1 MPLCS
6 RKAATT
12 PSDAS
17 SDAAASSL
25 NDLCAAAT
33 AGGPS
38 APAPFP
44 RAAAWALAA
53 LLAAG
58 LGLGALV
65 LAVVHSDALLA
76 VSLVL
81 SAAVAAFLLWN
92 AAAAAFL
99 LWNAA
104 AAASGRSLRR
114 FLDGLPASS
123 LRVAA
128 DGQLVKIN
136 GVCLPFPHAFTF
148 PAIDL
153 RNNCAR
159 YCGHV
164 SGDVHTLKLS

>member
-92 AAAAAFL
+92 AAAAA
-99 LWNAA
+99 
-104 AAASGRSLRR
+104 SGRSLRR